1 MPTDPPA
8 NESTYVLDNE
18 SATEMARLMYQDR
31 LLTKGMGGL
40 FSELSDVS
48 HMHDILDIACG
59 PGGWVLDVAYNYPK
73 INVVGVDISR
83 IIIEYAKA
91 QAWSQGLENASF
103 RIMNVLNRLD
113 FPDSSFDLVNARF
126 LFGFMPPT
134 AWPGLLQECLRI
146 TRPGGLI
153 RLTEGEL
160 PITNNFACEQFRDM
174 FTRALH
180 IAGQSFSPDG
190 RNIGITPMLG
200 GLLRD
205 AGYHNIQERAHALNG
220 SAGTEA
226 HQSFY
231 QNIEIGGKLSEPFLI
246 KMKVTTQEEFAEAYN
261 QAMAEAMLDNFR
273 AIWYYLTVW
282 GEKAAPQ
289 APPG

>member
-18 SATEMARLMYQDR
+18 SAAEMARLMHQDR

-40 FSELSDVS
+40 FSELGDVS
-48 HMHDILDIACG
+48 HLHDILDIACG
-59 PGGWVLDVAYNYPK
+59 PGGWVLDVAYQYPK
-73 INVVGVDISR
+73 MNVVGVDVSR

-103 RIMNVLNRLD
+103 RIMNVLNGLD
-113 FPDSSFDLVNARF
+113 FPDNSFDLVNAR
-126 LFGFMPPT
+126 LLLGFMPPT

-153 RLTEGEL
+153 RLTECEKL
-160 PITNNFACEQFRDM
+160 LTNNFALEKISSMLTQAM
-174 FTRALH
+174 QK
-180 IAGQSFSPDG
+180 AGQSFSPDG
-190 RNIGITPMLG
+190 GNIGITPMLG
-200 GLLRD
+200 GLLSD
-205 AGYHNIQERAHALNG
+205 AGYHNIQERAHAFNG
-220 SAGTEA
+220 SAGMEA
-226 HQSFY
+226 YQSFY
-231 QNIEIGGKLSEPFLI
+231 QNFQIAYKLAEPFLI
-246 KMKVTTQEEFAEAYN
+246 KMKMTTKEEFDELYN

-282 GEKAAPQ
+282 GEKAASQ